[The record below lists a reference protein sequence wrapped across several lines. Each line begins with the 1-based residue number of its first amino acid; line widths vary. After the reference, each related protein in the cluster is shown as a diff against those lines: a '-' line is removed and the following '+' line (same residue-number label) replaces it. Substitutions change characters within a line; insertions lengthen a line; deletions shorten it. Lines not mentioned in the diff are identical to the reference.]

1 MVAFEFGDGLFGEVE
16 RIELIE
22 LRAQEGGFVLGETF
36 GRGGFGR
43 FTEQVVAQAPAR
55 AVGREGGGEA
65 GMQIEHLQLGLGAH
79 QLLRFAWAVEID
91 PQFTELLE
99 LRERGRTAVDRDTSR
114 LGRMH

>member
-1 MVAFEFGDGLFGEVE
+1 
-16 RIELIE
+16 
-22 LRAQEGGFVLGETF
+22 
-36 GRGGFGR
+36 
-43 FTEQVVAQAPAR
+43 
-55 AVGREGGGEA
+55 
-65 GMQIEHLQLGLGAH
+65 MQIEHLQLGLGAH